1 MQEIIQQLKSKAGL
15 SDEQASK
22 AVQVITDFIGE
33 KFPMIKGQLSG
44 LMGDSPKEKGG
55 GAPQV
60 GGIDLGGLG

>member
-1 MQEIIQQLKSKAGL
+1 MQDIIQQLKTKAGL
-15 SDEQASK
+15 SAEPEKK

-33 KFPMIKGQLSG
+33 KSPMIKGQLTSF
-44 LMGDSPKEKGG
+44 MSEKDKGS

>member
-1 MQEIIQQLKSKAGL
+1 MQEIIQQLKTKAGL
-15 SDEQASK
+15 SDEQAKK

-33 KFPMIKGQLSG
+33 KFPMNKGQLAG
-44 LMGDSPKEKGG
+44 FMDEKEKGS

>member
-1 MQEIIQQLKSKAGL
+1 MQDIIQQLKTKAGL
-15 SDEQASK
+15 SDDQAKK

-33 KFPMIKGQLSG
+33 KFPMIKGQLTS
-44 LMGDSPKEKGG
+44 LMSEKDKGS